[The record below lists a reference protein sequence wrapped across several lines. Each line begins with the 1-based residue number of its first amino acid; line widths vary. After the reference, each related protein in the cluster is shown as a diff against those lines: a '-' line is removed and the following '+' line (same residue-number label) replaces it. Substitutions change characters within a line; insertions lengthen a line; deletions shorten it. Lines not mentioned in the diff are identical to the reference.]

1 MNAEK
6 ESERTVNKSLKLNG
20 YNLAQRKRARLPKR
34 LPERGEARRE
44 YQCCAFLL
52 EARARELMLRGE
64 AKAEAK
70 ASGRIARKAR
80 RPKGRAVTLIRL
92 EADVN

>member
-1 MNAEK
+1 M
-6 ESERTVNKSLKLNG
+6 
-20 YNLAQRKRARLPKR
+20 QRKRIRPPKR
-34 LPERGEARRE
+34 PSEREEAKRE
-44 YQCCAFLL
+44 YQCCIVLL
-52 EARARELMLRGE
+52 EARARELMLCGE

-80 RPKGRAVTLIRL
+80 RTKVRAVTRIRL

>member
-1 MNAEK
+1 MD
-6 ESERTVNKSLKLNG
+6 
-20 YNLAQRKRARLPKR
+20 
-34 LPERGEARRE
+34 
-44 YQCCAFLL
+44 QCRIFLL
-52 EARARELMLRGE
+52 EARARELMMCGE

-80 RPKGRAVTLIRL
+80 RTKVRPVTLIRL

>member
-1 MNAEK
+1 M
-6 ESERTVNKSLKLNG
+6 
-20 YNLAQRKRARLPKR
+20 QRERARLPKR
-34 LPERGEARRE
+34 PAERREARRE
-44 YQCCAFLL
+44 YQCCIALL
-52 EARARELMLRGE
+52 EARARELMLCGE

-80 RPKGRAVTLIRL
+80 RPKGRAVTRIRL

>member
-1 MNAEK
+1 MRHE
-6 ESERTVNKSLKLNG
+6 
-20 YNLAQRKRARLPKR
+20 RARLLKR
-34 LPERGEARRE
+34 PSERKEARRE
-44 YQCCAFLL
+44 YQCRIALL
-52 EARARELMLRGE
+52 EARARELMLCGE

-70 ASGRIARKAR
+70 ASGRIVRKAR